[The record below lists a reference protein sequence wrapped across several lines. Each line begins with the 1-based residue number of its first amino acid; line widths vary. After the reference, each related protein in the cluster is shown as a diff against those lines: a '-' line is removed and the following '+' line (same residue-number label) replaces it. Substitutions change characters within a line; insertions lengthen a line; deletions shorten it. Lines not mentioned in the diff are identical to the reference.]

1 MDIYG
6 FLSIEFHH
14 LKISSI
20 PICITLYFSCLLT
33 LAKNIS
39 TVLNKSEDSGYPW
52 FLIQRYCFQFFSIQH
67 NIDYRWVC
75 AFLIIWRYKP
85 CTPSFL
91 RDLIMKSWFFSNA
104 FSHLL
109 RQLCYSC
116 LCFCLSAVLH
126 LLIYWCWS
134 ILEILE
140 YILYYLLTVLFNFIS
155 KCFI

>member
-14 LKISSI
+14 VKISSI

-91 RDLIMKSWFFSNA
+91 RDLIMKSWFSQMLFLTFWDNYVILVFASVY
-104 FSHLL
+104 L
-109 RQLCYSC
+109 LCY
-116 LCFCLSAVLH
+116 
-126 LLIYWCWS
+126 IYW
-134 ILEILE
+134 
-140 YILYYLLTVLFNFIS
+140 FIDVDPS
-155 KCFI
+155 LKS